1 MLGGTKYFFKEVFM
15 RVSFTARHFQPSDRL
30 KEFAQNEVRQ
40 LVKFYDE
47 ILEADIILDYR
58 KQDQIAEI
66 IIKVNGNKLAVKETS
81 EDMYKSITLG
91 VGKLERKLKRHKG
104 KMRHFEKERIVENI
118 VEEIDVDADI
128 EEL

>member
-1 MLGGTKYFFKEVFM
+1 M
-15 RVSFTARHFQPSDRL
+15 A
-30 KEFAQNEVRQ
+30 
-40 LVKFYDE
+40 
-47 ILEADIILDYR
+47 ILDRILRHKGRKLDFR

-91 VGKLERKLKRHKG
+91 VGKLERMLKKYKG

-118 VEEIDVDADI
+118 VEEIDIDVDVDVDVDVGIDI
-128 EEL
+128 EEM